1 MTILNQTYSREAF
14 VKFLEDDFLPEDF
27 CRKRE
32 ALPLSGK
39 QNFVTEACR
48 LGECKSLELEVFEVH
63 HTSLND
69 ARVGIAKDAF
79 RMLLHHSYCNR
90 ALVAFVPSEGGQ
102 WRFSLLQMEAEINDR
117 TNRIQRSYSNPRR
130 YSFLLGENSAIKTPT
145 QFLIEKGRVRE
156 RQEGNKRLSPFED
169 LVYRFSI
176 EALTKEFYNKLYNWF
191 LWAKDRRSGVTF
203 PNKIETDTDDRDKME
218 VKMIRLITR
227 MLFVWFIKQ
236 KHLVPGNLFDIDFLA
251 TILRNFHPEATD
263 NGDYYNAILQNLF
276 FATLNQEFD
285 GRKLL
290 TTYKNKSPYYS
301 NKQLYRDT
309 DKSYFTFPVEEREK
323 HIKELF
329 KEIPYLNGGLFECLD
344 KYELDENDK
353 IKQVANYDGF
363 SHENIKSSNGNFK
376 KKAFIPNALFFSTE
390 HHETVTIKE
399 ATADKPEET
408 QDITVMGLIELFKQY
423 NFTVEENTT
432 SDVEVSLDPELL
444 GRVFENLLAAYN
456 PETQESA
463 RKSTGS
469 YYTPR
474 EIVDYMVEESLIAY
488 LSGECGHDE
497 AEMRSLVKGDS
508 HQTVAQPDKVIEDL
522 KNIKVL
528 DPACGS
534 GAFPIGV
541 LLKITDIIERLTPEG
556 QFNRY
561 DTKLEIIK
569 KCIYGVDIQPIA
581 MLICKLRFFISL
593 ICDCEKDPSKP
604 NFGIIP
610 LPNLETK
617 FVAANSL
624 LPAKVKA
631 FDNDWTQDDH
641 LRQLQKELLELRQ
654 GIFDLRTHA
663 AKRNNK
669 IKDREK
675 CHEIKAYI
683 RQNATQPNAEKVA
696 RLEKQIAD
704 CEAQLPLYEG
714 ECWVEEMVSTQTSLF
729 EAAEPSLFR
738 CDVNKEKRDKL
749 QADIKKAKAALEK
762 ELNKTVPT
770 GFEAAVDEVTEWDP
784 YNQNAVAPF
793 FDAEWMFGIG
803 VDDAHD
809 GEKRPSKQGF
819 DIVIGNPPYISH
831 DNIPSNTPC
840 SIFQCFEPFADIYC
854 YFYEKGISILASGGI
869 LTYITSN
876 SFLRANYG
884 LPLRQLIHEKCDI
897 LQIIDIEGTQ
907 VFGSAVVNTA
917 ISSFKKSKNESTA
930 IIVNAEWLKC
940 SIDDFVKTN
949 MFEYRQ
955 CDFDLQPW
963 TLSKPMDLDIRRKI
977 EKAGKT
983 LEDLNTKIRL
993 GLATGDNNAFILNEE
1008 QKQKFIS
1015 QNLKNAEIIKPVIRG
1030 QDIKRYCHSAPLYLL
1045 LTKNG
1050 IDVQNEY
1057 PIIYNYLDS
1066 FGEKFKQRGAKGQHW
1081 SNLRACAFFD
1091 DFKKEKI
1098 IWIELTDTGRFSLS
1112 RKEEYLLNSAYFL
1125 LPPLSFNAMF
1135 LLGVLNSSIIR
1146 FFVKQIA
1153 ATSGMGTLR
1162 WINNYIKLIPVPEA
1176 TAAQQQPIIDIVDKI
1191 LSVKKVNSNADTSKW
1206 EKQIDVL
1213 AYDLY
1218 GLNEDEIRIVEGRS

>member
-1 MTILNQTYSREAF
+1 MNYTKDTFRHLFQQPFDQNQWQNVLHEFFHANELRAKAERIDGTSENEEGFYLGALDTDDSYRIGLFRFIIKHGDVSRKRVGLRNLVRSFVNPNWGEFDAALVVFDSNDSWRLSFICDIKGEATAPKRYTFVFGDANNWYNTAVSRFIELQSKGVNFANLKEAF
-14 VKFLEDDFLPEDF
+14 SVE
-27 CRKRE
+27 
-32 ALPLSGK
+32 
-39 QNFVTEACR
+39 T
-48 LGECKSLELEVFEVH
+48 
-63 HTSLND
+63 
-69 ARVGIAKDAF
+69 
-79 RMLLHHSYCNR
+79 
-90 ALVAFVPSEGGQ
+90 
-102 WRFSLLQMEAEINDR
+102 
-117 TNRIQRSYSNPRR
+117 
-130 YSFLLGENSAIKTPT
+130 
-145 QFLIEKGRVRE
+145 
-156 RQEGNKRLSPFED
+156 
-169 LVYRFSI
+169 
-176 EALTKEFYNKLYNWF
+176 LTKEFYNKLYNWF
-191 LWAKDRRSGVTF
+191 LWAKDKRSGVTF
-203 PNKIETDTDDRDKME
+203 PNNIETDADDRDKME

-236 KHLVPGNLFDIDFLA
+236 KHLVPSNLFDIDFLA
-251 TILRNFHPEATD
+251 TILRDFCPEATD

-309 DKSYFTFPVEEREK
+309 DKSYFTFLVEEREK

-363 SHENIKSSNGNFK
+363 SHENIKSPNGNFK
-376 KKAFIPNALFFSTE
+376 KKAFIPNALFFAAE

-497 AEMRSLVKGDS
+497 AEMRSLVKGDT

-534 GAFPIGV
+534 GAFPMGV

-631 FDNDWTQDDH
+631 FDNDWTQDNH

-714 ECWVEEMVSTQTSLF
+714 ECWVEEMISTQTSLF

-738 CDVNKEKRDKL
+738 RDVNKEKRDKL

-803 VDDAHD
+803 VDDAHN

-819 DIVIGNPPYISH
+819 DIVIGNPPYISAPTQIASPELNEQRKKIVSCKKYKSLNEKW
-831 DNIPSNTPC
+831 DLYIPFMELGLQLLCPDGVFSMIVPYPLTNQKYGKILRKMIVEEYQMLEIADLNGTKIFENATVSNCIPFVRKAKTIGKTWI
-840 SIFQCFEPFADIYC
+840 SHIDKNRIISRVFEQPHTGLVQDGITQVWNLTQEKRETNRHADMYVLGDFC
-854 YFYEKGISILASGGI
+854 YISIGMVLNADEKTAKGEFTKDELISETMDSVHCKKYIEAKNIGRYLINKIRFLEYGTTRCPSKIRRPTFEELYNRPKI
-869 LTYITSN
+869 LTNKIGEICAVIDFEN
-876 SFLRANYG
+876 
-884 LPLRQLIHEKCDI
+884 IMCDQTNRICI
-897 LQIIDIEGTQ
+897 LWKDLHGVENK
-907 VFGSAVVNTA
+907 S
-917 ISSFKKSKNESTA
+917 ISSSIKKFS
-930 IIVNAEWLKC
+930 
-940 SIDDFVKTN
+940 
-949 MFEYRQ
+949 
-955 CDFDLQPW
+955 
-963 TLSKPMDLDIRRKI
+963 TLSRTEM
-977 EKAGKT
+977 EKLSETA
-983 LEDLNTKIRL
+983 
-993 GLATGDNNAFILNEE
+993 
-1008 QKQKFIS
+1008 
-1015 QNLKNAEIIKPVIRG
+1015 NL
-1030 QDIKRYCHSAPLYLL
+1030 YY
-1045 LTKNG
+1045 
-1050 IDVQNEY
+1050 
-1057 PIIYNYLDS
+1057 
-1066 FGEKFKQRGAKGQHW
+1066 
-1081 SNLRACAFFD
+1081 
-1091 DFKKEKI
+1091 
-1098 IWIELTDTGRFSLS
+1098 
-1112 RKEEYLLNSAYFL
+1112 
-1125 LPPLSFNAMF
+1125 
-1135 LLGVLNSSIIR
+1135 LLGVINSKYASVLLSGIR
-1146 FFVKQIA
+1146 GIGNIDV
-1153 ATSGMGTLR
+1153 
-1162 WINNYIKLIPVPEA
+1162 NPEYIRNIPIPHVPLS
-1176 TAAQQQPIIDIVDKI
+1176 QQQPIINLVNQILAAKKENPQANTTNLESKI
-1191 LSVKKVNSNADTSKW
+1191 DQLV
-1206 EKQIDVL
+1206 
-1213 AYDLY
+1213 YRLY
-1218 GLNEDEIRIVEGRS
+1218 GLTDDEIKNIEEGR